1 MCSQYLVT
9 LYVVHCRHFKI
20 HRRMVQRW
28 CSEQDELIQYKN
40 SDITRKPGAGMRPMY
55 EKIDRKLA
63 EFFKFCVD
71 NGIHVT
77 SHMLKTKALELH
89 KMEEGGS
96 SGFKASGGWLRGFMR
111 RNGISFK
118 EQTINPA
125 LLLERGI
132 GDDSGMLE
140 GDDSEQLVYEGD
152 PSTHV

>member
-1 MCSQYLVT
+1 
-9 LYVVHCRHFKI
+9 
-20 HRRMVQRW
+20 
-28 CSEQDELIQYKN
+28 
-40 SDITRKPGAGMRPMY
+40 MRPMY

-125 LLLERGI
+125 LLIDRGI

-140 GDDSEQLVYEGD
+140 GDGSDQLVYEED
-152 PSTHV
+152 PSTCVCVCVQDISDYGTFVMHF